1 MKILVAGRSKLDDRL
16 SYLTIVVLLNGG
28 VNLLH
33 GLAHAELQVIPG
45 LADILFIGLVIG
57 AAPLIALL
65 LVLKGSQKVGGSLL
79 LVSLLAS
86 LIYGLY
92 HHFLIARTDNALS
105 MPDGGLG
112 ALFLVTAL
120 LLLVTDIVGSW
131 VAATL
136 VLRGAVKSRHEF
148 LK

>member
-1 MKILVAGRSKLDDRL
+1 MRSKLDDRL
-16 SYLTIVVLLNGG
+16 SYLTIIVLLNAA

-45 LADILFIGLVIG
+45 LTDSLFIGLVIG
-57 AAPLIALL
+57 VAPLIALL
-65 LVLKGSQKVGGSLL
+65 LVLKGSQRVGGSIL

-92 HHFLIARTDNALS
+92 HHFLIAGTDNALS
-105 MPDGGLG
+105 TSNGGSG

-120 LLLVTDIVGSW
+120 LLLVTETVGSW

-136 VLRGAVKSRHEF
+136 VLRGRVSSRHEF